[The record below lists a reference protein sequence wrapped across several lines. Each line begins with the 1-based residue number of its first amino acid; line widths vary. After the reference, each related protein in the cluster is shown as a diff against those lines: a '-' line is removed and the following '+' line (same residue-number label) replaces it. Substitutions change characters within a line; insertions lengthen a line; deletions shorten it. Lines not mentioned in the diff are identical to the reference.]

1 MSKISNRQQTKG
13 IRVVIFAVLALI
25 CFDVC
30 NVDFTSPATSVQL
43 YPIFHH
49 LDIIYFVRRCEAQ

>member
-13 IRVVIFAVLALI
+13 IRVVIFVFLALI
-25 CFDVC
+25 CFDVF